1 MKFNTVE
8 EAIKAIANG
17 EMIVVVDDDD
27 RENEGDL
34 IMAASKATPEKTGF
48 IIRHT
53 SGIVCA
59 PVTQEI
65 AEKLHLEPMVS
76 SNDAPLGTAFT
87 VSVDCKDGLT
97 TGISATERCNTIRA
111 LANGNIGSRDFV
123 RPGHVF
129 PLIAREGGV
138 LMRSGH
144 TEASVDLARLAGEPP
159 VGLLAE
165 LMNDDG
171 TVKRGDQVSDFAL
184 EHNLKIISVADII
197 TYREQ
202 REQLIKRIQKVSIK
216 TNFVPAEAYTYTT
229 PFDDLHHIA
238 IVYGDIGDGLNV
250 NTRIHRENIISDVF
264 GDHSVL
270 GNAME
275 KISSDGR
282 GVVIYLRE
290 GAIGVQ
296 SSSSKNIR
304 GIDDKTES
312 ENQRV
317 EEWRDIG
324 LGAQILRDLGIN
336 SICLIS
342 ATQSHFV
349 GLSGFGI
356 QITSRNPLE

>member
-1 MKFNTVE
+1 MKFNSVE

-76 SNDAPLGTAFT
+76 SNDAPLSTAFT
-87 VSVDCKDGLT
+87 ISVDCKDGLT
-97 TGISATERCNTIRA
+97 TGISAAERCNTIRA
-111 LANGNIGSRDFV
+111 LANNNIGSRDFV

-144 TEASVDLARLAGEPP
+144 TEASVDLAKLAGEPP

-165 LMNDDG
+165 LVNDDG
-171 TVKRGDQVSDFAL
+171 TVKRGEEVSNFAL
-184 EHNLKIISVADII
+184 EHNLKIISVANII

-216 TNFVPAEAYTYTT
+216 TSFGPAEAYTYTS

-264 GDHSVL
+264 GGHSIL
-270 GNAME
+270 SDAME
-275 KISSDGR
+275 KISNEGR

-296 SSSSKNIR
+296 STSTKNTR
-304 GIDDKTES
+304 GVDEKTES

-324 LGAQILRDLGIN
+324 LGAQILRDLDIN

-356 QITSRNPLE
+356 QITSRNPLK